1 MSAAMSRVK
10 HAETNLR
17 RADAGVAVLATAG
30 CAGTDRF
37 QAQADVV
44 RAYG

>member
-1 MSAAMSRVK
+1 MSKESSMPKRICAALML
-10 HAETNLR
+10 AL
-17 RADAGVAVLATAG
+17 AVLATAG

-37 QAQADVV
+37 QARADVV